1 MRVGGSVKHMHT
13 PLDLLAHLKKG
24 IDRSEEIID
33 LSKII
38 LNEVRAHGTSGKIDL
53 LFRKVLRLYN
63 DLYNV
68 GNVFSTKMF
77 DQVDEYT
84 KDYIITYI
92 NYLTLVSIPYEI
104 DLLNE
109 ISSKINKDDIDDV
122 KRISKAIAL
131 MNELRTVFEKIENY

>member
-1 MRVGGSVKHMHT
+1 MHT

-33 LSKII
+33 LTKII
-38 LNEVRAHGTSGKIDL
+38 LNEVRAHGSSGKIDL

-63 DLYNV
+63 NLYNV
-68 GNVFSTKMF
+68 RSVFSTKML

-84 KDYIITYI
+84 KNYIITYI
-92 NYLTLVSIPYEI
+92 RYLSLVSFPYEI

-109 ISSKINKDDIDDV
+109 INSRINKDDIDGV
-122 KRISKAIAL
+122 MRISKAITL
-131 MNELRTVFEKIENY
+131 MNELRTIFEKIENY

>member
-1 MRVGGSVKHMHT
+1 MHT

-33 LSKII
+33 LTKII
-38 LNEVRAHGTSGKIDL
+38 LNEVRAHGSSGKIDL

-63 DLYNV
+63 NLYNV
-68 GNVFSTKMF
+68 RRVFSTKML

-84 KDYIITYI
+84 KNYIITYI
-92 NYLTLVSIPYEI
+92 RYLSLVSFPYEI

-109 ISSKINKDDIDDV
+109 INSRINKDDIDGV
-122 KRISKAIAL
+122 RRISKAIAL
-131 MNELRTVFEKIENY
+131 MNELRTIFEKIENY

>member
-1 MRVGGSVKHMHT
+1 MHT

-33 LSKII
+33 LTKII
-38 LNEVRAHGTSGKIDL
+38 LNEVRAHGSSGKIDL

-63 DLYNV
+63 NLYNV
-68 GNVFSTKMF
+68 RSVFSTKML

-84 KDYIITYI
+84 KNYIITYI
-92 NYLTLVSIPYEI
+92 RYLSLVSFPYEI

-109 ISSKINKDDIDDV
+109 INSRINKDDIDGV
-122 KRISKAIAL
+122 RRISKAIAL
-131 MNELRTVFEKIENY
+131 MNELRTIFEKIENY

>member
-1 MRVGGSVKHMHT
+1 MHT

-33 LSKII
+33 LTKII
-38 LNEVRAHGTSGKIDL
+38 LNEVRAHGSSGKIDL

-63 DLYNV
+63 NLYNV
-68 GNVFSTKMF
+68 RSVFSTKML

-84 KDYIITYI
+84 KNYIITYI
-92 NYLTLVSIPYEI
+92 RYLSLVSIPYEI

-109 ISSKINKDDIDDV
+109 INSRINKDDIDGV
-122 KRISKAIAL
+122 MRISKAITL
-131 MNELRTVFEKIENY
+131 MNELRTIFEKIENY

>member
-1 MRVGGSVKHMHT
+1 MHT

-33 LSKII
+33 LTKII
-38 LNEVRAHGTSGKIDL
+38 LNEVRAHGSSGKIDL

-63 DLYNV
+63 NLYNV
-68 GNVFSTKMF
+68 RSVFSTKML

-84 KDYIITYI
+84 KNYIITYI
-92 NYLTLVSIPYEI
+92 RYLSLVSFPYEI

-109 ISSKINKDDIDDV
+109 ISSRINKDDIDGV
-122 KRISKAIAL
+122 RRISKAIAL
-131 MNELRTVFEKIENY
+131 MNELRTIFEKIENY

>member
-1 MRVGGSVKHMHT
+1 MHT

-33 LSKII
+33 LTKII
-38 LNEVRAHGTSGKIDL
+38 LNEVRAHGSSGKIDL

-63 DLYNV
+63 NLYNMRR
-68 GNVFSTKMF
+68 VFSTKIL

-84 KDYIITYI
+84 KNYIITYI
-92 NYLTLVSIPYEI
+92 RYLSLVSIPYEI

-109 ISSKINKDDIDDV
+109 INSRINKDDIDGV
-122 KRISKAIAL
+122 MRISKAITL
-131 MNELRTVFEKIENY
+131 MNELRTIFEKIENY

>member
-1 MRVGGSVKHMHT
+1 MHT

-33 LSKII
+33 LTKII
-38 LNEVRAHGTSGKIDL
+38 LNEVRAHGSSGKIDL

-63 DLYNV
+63 NLYNV
-68 GNVFSTKMF
+68 RSVFSTKML

-84 KDYIITYI
+84 KNYIITYI
-92 NYLTLVSIPYEI
+92 RYLSLVSIPYEI

-109 ISSKINKDDIDDV
+109 INSRINKDDIDGV
-122 KRISKAIAL
+122 RRISKAIAL

>member
-1 MRVGGSVKHMHT
+1 MHT

-33 LSKII
+33 LTKII
-38 LNEVRAHGTSGKIDL
+38 LNEVRAHGSSGKIDL

-63 DLYNV
+63 NLYNV
-68 GNVFSTKMF
+68 RRVFSTKML

-84 KDYIITYI
+84 KNYIITYI
-92 NYLTLVSIPYEI
+92 RYLSLVSFPYEI

-109 ISSKINKDDIDDV
+109 INSRINKDDIDGV
-122 KRISKAIAL
+122 RRISKAIAL

>member
-1 MRVGGSVKHMHT
+1 MHT

-33 LSKII
+33 LTKII
-38 LNEVRAHGTSGKIDL
+38 LNEVRAHGSSGKIDL

-63 DLYNV
+63 NLYNV
-68 GNVFSTKMF
+68 RSVFSTKML

-84 KDYIITYI
+84 KNYIITYI
-92 NYLTLVSIPYEI
+92 RYLSLVSFPYEI

-109 ISSKINKDDIDDV
+109 INSRINKDDIDGV
-122 KRISKAIAL
+122 RRISKAIAL